1 MYLCMCTCVTCF
13 ILLRVYETCTEVKLA
28 MQYISQTGILTPC
41 IKIKTDK
48 WTTEHQRNSV
58 YDIKVFYLAT
68 FSITEIL
75 LC

>member
-1 MYLCMCTCVTCF
+1 MHVHMSACF
-13 ILLRVYETCTEVKLA
+13 ILLRVYGTCTEVKTA

-41 IKIKTDK
+41 IKIKIDK

-58 YDIKVFYLAT
+58 YEINVFYLAKL
-68 FSITEIL
+68 ITEIL